1 MQPFTSFTAETSS
14 KLYQLFYFMF
24 ISVETTALIVTN
36 QKDLELDM
44 LRLSLGV
51 TRMKRIRN
59 EYIKGIQKDS
69 SG

>member
-1 MQPFTSFTAETSS
+1 
-14 KLYQLFYFMF
+14 MF

-51 TRMKRIRN
+51 TRKKRIRN